1 MERNLKF
8 YLWMVRNPKDMRG
21 KKDVISLEPGQK
33 AKIEVVFKNTGTY
46 MFHCHILEHEDNGM
60 MGQIKVTN

>member
-8 YLWMVRNPKDMRG
+8 YLWMVRNLQRYEG

-33 AKIEVVFKNTGTY
+33 AKIEVVFKKYWNIHVSLSYT
-46 MFHCHILEHEDNGM
+46 
-60 MGQIKVTN
+60 